1 MVIGTQAFYL
11 SLPGCGSLKE
21 KRMVVKSLKD
31 RIRHRFNVSVAETG
45 SQDVWARAE
54 LTIAAVASDR
64 GRADAL
70 LDRVD
75 RFIEGDGRVLVSR
88 VHRELL

>member
-1 MVIGTQAFYL
+1 MVVGVQTFTL

-31 RIRHRFNVSVAETG
+31 RIRNRFNVSVAETG
-45 SQDVWARAE
+45 SQDFRARAE
-54 LTIAAVASDR
+54 LTVAAVCSDR
-64 GRADAL
+64 GRADQI

-75 RFIEGDGRVLVSR
+75 RFVLDDGRALVSGVR
-88 VHRELL
+88 RELL

>member
-1 MVIGTQAFYL
+1 MVVGVQTFSL
-11 SLPGCGSLKE
+11 SLPGCSSLKE

-45 SQDVWARAE
+45 DQDLWGSAE
-54 LTIAAVASDR
+54 LTVALVSGGR
-64 GRADAL
+64 GHADAL

-75 RFIEGDGRVLVSR
+75 RFVIEDGRVLVSGVR
-88 VHRELL
+88 RELL